1 MIYKTLDLR
10 TKTLFVLYM
19 VAWLSCLH
27 YIIFTNTPYV
37 LFQIS
42 LVLCSI
48 SVISLIF
55 LQKNKSLILFLLI
68 SFIFLNRYIFAFRFN
83 YPIGTDM
90 PFHYM
95 ILRNILD
102 ANFHVNFNE
111 LNTVSNSHPLL
122 YVLYLIIEIISGVGF
137 DALIKYIPPSINML
151 RFLFYFLFISF
162 VVKNSPYK
170 DKKNVHVITAL
181 STLILGWNY
190 HVFLFGFEFR
200 TESLAV
206 VFVSAILYLI
216 MKKHTIQNSSLLIL
230 FVLSTILT
238 HIVSSTHLI
247 LILFLIVLATI
258 LITTNGKSDM
268 VDAGR
273 LMLLSSVFFF
283 AFMLF
288 QTKNINYL
296 IPLLIDRLDV
306 SYLQQYNPATDAGV
320 VSAYYGMIPSIGEW
334 GSRIFFI
341 CGIVLYSLRSI
352 KSTKSTSGNFLIL
365 SAVIYIGVLLFAM
378 FTSILSAGRIFNYLG
393 ITYAFFI
400 AVVLFEISQFKIKN
414 KEKYVKVIRYS
425 IISIILLLYIFVL
438 INKLPYWAI
447 DPSNTHSRGGV
458 DDFHYELYDFDK
470 SAVAFYES
478 HVSMKEVIGNQN
490 TQIRFNTFSD
500 IKVMRVQN
508 QINDA
513 SIQQLAV
520 RNTYIMLQADDAIR
534 MDVTSSS
541 YSKLSNVYHNGHI
554 IYTGVIS

>member
-10 TKTLFVLYM
+10 IKTLLVVYM
-19 VAWLSCLH
+19 VAWFSCLH
-27 YIIFTNTPYV
+27 YIIFTSTSYIT
-37 LFQIS
+37 FQIS
-42 LVLCSI
+42 LALCLI

-83 YPIGTDM
+83 YPVGTDM

-95 ILRNILD
+95 TLRNILD

-111 LNTVSNSHPLL
+111 MNAVSSSHPLL
-122 YVLYLIIEIISGVGF
+122 YVLFIIIETISNAGYN
-137 DALIKYIPPSINML
+137 ALIKYIPPSINML
-151 RFLFYFLFISF
+151 RFLFYFLFISY

-170 DKKNVHVITAL
+170 DIKNVHVITAL

-230 FVLSTILT
+230 FILSTILT
-238 HIVSSTHLI
+238 HFVSSTQLI
-247 LILFLIVLATI
+247 LILFTIVLATI
-258 LITTNGKSDM
+258 LTTSNGKSDM

-273 LMLLSSVFFF
+273 LMLLSSAFFF
-283 AFMLF
+283 AYMLF
-288 QTKNINYL
+288 QTKNLNYI
-296 IPLLIDRLDV
+296 IPMFIDRLDA
-306 SYLQQYNPATDAGV
+306 SYLQQYNPATDVGV
-320 VSAYYGMIPSIGEW
+320 VSTYYGIIPTIGEW

-341 CGIVLYSLRSI
+341 SGIALYSLRSI
-352 KSTKSTSGNFLIL
+352 KSNKSTSGNFLIL

-400 AVVLFEISQFKIKN
+400 SVVLFEIHQFKIKN
-414 KEKYVKVIRYS
+414 KEKYVRITRYS
-425 IISIILLLYIFVL
+425 IIFIFLLLYILLL

-447 DPSNTHSRGGV
+447 DPSNTYSRGGV

-470 SAVAFYES
+470 SAVEFYES
-478 HVSMKEVIGNQN
+478 HTTMKEIIGNQE
-490 TQIRFNTFSD
+490 TQIKFNTFSD
-500 IKVMRVQN
+500 IKVMQIQN
-508 QINDA
+508 QNYYDRYIK
-513 SIQQLAV
+513 QLAV
-520 RNTYIMLQADDAIR
+520 KNINIIPQVGDATG
-534 MDVTSSS
+534 MNPMSPSH
-541 YSKLSNVYHNGHI
+541 SKLSNVYHNGYI
-554 IYTGVIS
+554 IYAGAI

>member
-10 TKTLFVLYM
+10 TKTLLVLYM

-27 YIIFTNTPYV
+27 YIIFTSTPYII
-37 LFQIS
+37 FQIS
-42 LVLCSI
+42 LAVCLI

-55 LQKNKSLILFLLI
+55 LQRNKSLILFLLI

-83 YPIGTDM
+83 YPVGTDM

-95 ILRNILD
+95 TLRNILD

-111 LNTVSNSHPLL
+111 LNTVSGSHPLL
-122 YVLYLIIEIISGVGF
+122 YVLFIIIETISNAGYN
-137 DALIKYIPPSINML
+137 ALIKYIPPSINML
-151 RFLFYFLFISF
+151 RFLFYFLFISY

-170 DKKNVHVITAL
+170 DKKNVHIITAL

-238 HIVSSTHLI
+238 HFVSSTQLI
-247 LILFLIVLATI
+247 LILFTIVLATI
-258 LITTNGKSDM
+258 LTTANVKLDM

-273 LMLLSSVFFF
+273 LTLLSSIFFF
-283 AFMLF
+283 AYVLF
-288 QTKNINYL
+288 QTQNLNYV
-296 IPLLIDRLDV
+296 IPMIIDRLDA

-320 VSAYYGMIPSIGEW
+320 VSTYYGVIPSIGEW

-341 CGIVLYSLRSI
+341 FGIVLYSLRSI
-352 KSTKSTSGNFLIL
+352 KSNKSTSGNFLIL

-378 FTSILSAGRIFNYLG
+378 FSSILSAGRIFNYFG

-400 AVVLFEISQFKIKN
+400 AVVLFEIYQFKIKN
-414 KEKYVKVIRYS
+414 KEKYVRVARYS
-425 IISIILLLYIFVL
+425 IISIFLLLYIFLL

-447 DPSNTHSRGGV
+447 HPTNTNSRGVV
-458 DDFHYELYDFDK
+458 DDFHYELYDFDR

-478 HVSMKEVIGNQN
+478 HMPIKKIIGIQK
-490 TQIRFNTFSD
+490 TQIMFNTFSD
-500 IKVMRVQN
+500 IKVMQVQN
-508 QINDA
+508 QINDD
-513 SIQQLAV
+513 SYIQQLVV
-520 RNTYIMLQADDAIR
+520 RNTYAMSQVNDTTR
-534 MDVTSSS
+534 MNATSLSH
-541 YSKLSNVYHNGHI
+541 SKLSNVYNNGYI
-554 IYTGVIS
+554 IYAGAI